1 MQRAASSK
9 EAACPGQSLAHVLI
23 VPSLGNGPPS
33 PSVTTQIYHQEAITV
48 FIMVPSLS
56 SCKFP
61 NISVMYL
68 FPFL

>member
-1 MQRAASSK
+1 MQRTASSK

-23 VPSLGNGPPS
+23 VPSLGTGPPS
-33 PSVTTQIYHQEAITV
+33 PSVTQIYHQEAITV

-61 NISVMYL
+61 NISEMYL
-68 FPFL
+68 FSFL